1 MLAAFLHGWFLC
13 LGLILPLGVQNVF
26 VFNQGVQHRRWLA
39 AMPTVITAGVCDS
52 FLILLAIGG
61 VSVLVLKTPIIRY
74 ALSAVGIGFLLYMG
88 WATWRS
94 RPDPAA
100 GDGGNWSVRRQIL
113 FAASV
118 SLLNPHAIIDTVGVV
133 GPSSLVYRPPAL
145 FGYTAGCLL
154 NSWLWF
160 TGLMT
165 AGRLIGVLPRAA
177 VILRWF
183 NRVSAVI
190 MWVCAMLLARSLCG

>member
-39 AMPTVITAGVCDS
+39 AMPTVISAGVCDS

-113 FAASV
+113 FAA
-118 SLLNPHAIIDTVGVV
+118 
-133 GPSSLVYRPPAL
+133 
-145 FGYTAGCLL
+145 
-154 NSWLWF
+154 
-160 TGLMT
+160 
-165 AGRLIGVLPRAA
+165 
-177 VILRWF
+177 
-183 NRVSAVI
+183 
-190 MWVCAMLLARSLCG
+190 